1 MEKVNGIADQRGLL
15 HRFFASVKAT
25 ALRIRP
31 LMPVLAGATAGG
43 RGEGDLTAPSATEEE
58 RRAERRFDFA
68 SILRLRTFVYLF
80 AGTVFLVLYINNI
93 LTINELSRQNEVLRE
108 KIGISKSINTTLEV
122 ELQELHTIHRISGQ
136 AETMGL
142 RPSIVPA
149 VKISAK

>member
-1 MEKVNGIADQRGLL
+1 MNGIVDERGFLG
-15 HRFFASVKAT
+15 RFFVSVKAA

-31 LMPVLAGATAGG
+31 LAPGGSMAEG
-43 RGEGDLTAPSATEEE
+43 RGERETTDSSATEEE
-58 RRAERRFDFA
+58 RGAGRRFDFA

-108 KIGISKSINTTLEV
+108 KIGISKSINTTLDI